1 VRLALL
7 LLIFHCLLPDVAN
20 AQDWSEL
27 PDWSVRPRV
36 LGHETAIVLKPK
48 FRISPGENSLQKL
61 EIDVNAN
68 ISDALAKVPAM
79 LEAVARKKSEK
90 CGTRWSFPELAPLTV
105 GNGNIR
111 LAGTIRA
118 KQYACALGTKA
129 KLAQITGDF
138 VVMLAPVWTSE
149 RVDLKAELQQF
160 ELNNDAASDLGL
172 EDELNEGLQLLLD
185 RVIEGATV
193 KIPSNI
199 QALRPVIDGATFID
213 NEEQIYLSAKAHI
226 LLTAAQFQE
235 LLAAFVTASSKE
247 CSGSEAS

>member
-1 VRLALL
+1 LL
-7 LLIFHCLLPDVAN
+7 LTFHCLLPNAVN

-27 PDWSVRPRV
+27 PEWSVRPKV

-48 FRISPGENSLQKL
+48 FRIFSGENSLHKL
-61 EIDVNAN
+61 KIDINAN

-79 LEAVARKKSEK
+79 LQDVARKKSEK

-118 KQYACALGTKA
+118 RQYACALGTKA

-149 RVDLKAELQQF
+149 RLGLKAELKQF
-160 ELNNDAASDLGL
+160 KLNNDAASDVGL

-185 RVIEGATV
+185 RVIEGAAV
-193 KIPSNI
+193 KIPSDI
-199 QALRPVIDGATFID
+199 QVLRPVIDAATFID
-213 NEEQIYLSAKAHI
+213 NEKQIYLSAKAHI
-226 LLTAAQFQE
+226 FLTPAQFQE
-235 LLAAFVTASSKE
+235 LLAAFVRASSKD
-247 CSGSEAS
+247 